1 MKLHQAPAALPARHT
16 HAEDEPSARKRSGRK
31 QHRSLMIAKVLIGW
45 IVLMTLVVLAT
56 RRFAG
61 QEDSQTRGQGMVS
74 QPGAY
79 AEEDTALLEK
89 AIPDCGKHLA
99 GFLAAGTPEQRN
111 QFVHQPITTAGKMAR
126 FYAMNPIIT
135 VDGSSLKLKSE
146 KVIKLISGNAIS
158 TVWSVADGK
167 TLDAVFLQEDGEW
180 RLDWD
185 QFVRFSDYPWPL
197 FISGSGGDSGEFR
210 VLARQRASTLNGDAG
225 PLSLT
230 LYSPRFGFPG
240 EPGPGSPEIEV
251 SRSSEDGRLLAAA
264 FQSAKKGAKPFDGH
278 MTDEDPESMI
288 RVRVKIRRTRN
299 EHGNFHFEVEKVIAC
314 HWITSDEPGVTPLS
328 TEDAN
333 RSH

>member
-1 MKLHQAPAALPARHT
+1 
-16 HAEDEPSARKRSGRK
+16 
-31 QHRSLMIAKVLIGW
+31 MIAKILVAW
-45 IVLMTLVVLAT
+45 AVLMALVVFAA

-61 QEDSQTRGQGMVS
+61 QDDDQARGQSLIS
-74 QPGAY
+74 QPGAF
-79 AEEDTALLEK
+79 AEEDTALLQK
-89 AIPDCGKHLA
+89 AIPDCGRTLA
-99 GFLAAGTPEQRN
+99 GFVTAGTPEERN
-111 QFVHQPITTAGKMAR
+111 QFVHQPIATAGKMAR

-135 VDGSSLKLKSE
+135 VDGSSLKLKSDR
-146 KVIKLISGNAIS
+146 VIKLAGGHAIS

-185 QFVRFSDYPWPL
+185 QFVRYSDYPWPL

-210 VLARQRASTLNGDAG
+210 LLARQRASTLNGDVG

-230 LYSPRFGFPG
+230 LYSPRFGFPS

-251 SRSSEDGRLLAAA
+251 TRTSEDGRLLAAA
-264 FQSAKKGAKPFDGH
+264 FQNAKKGARPFDGQ
-278 MTDEDPESMI
+278 MANEDPEGMI
-288 RVRVKIRRTRN
+288 RVRVRIHRTRN

-314 HWITSDEPGVTPLS
+314 HWISSDEPGVTPL
-328 TEDAN
+328 TEEEAN